1 MSLDRVGNRRMAN
14 IAADI
19 EPVADALARV
29 LDPARC
35 DELTP
40 VSPAQLRVLT
50 LLRDRPTL
58 NVNGLAQALQVG
70 ASSASR
76 LCDRLEALGLVVRA
90 PDPRD
95 RREVKLLLTAQAVE
109 LLETLTRFRRQTLE
123 TVLAAMTPSAR
134 QELARSLTAFNDA
147 TEHAATAPT
156 DATEATDDRTNDAD
170 DQRRSA

>member
-1 MSLDRVGNRRMAN
+1 MSLDRVGNQRIAHL
-14 IAADI
+14 AADI

-35 DELTP
+35 DHLAP

-50 LLRDRPTL
+50 LLRAQPAL
-58 NVNGLAQALQVG
+58 NVNGLAAALQVG

-95 RREVKLLLTAQAVE
+95 RREVKLLLTAPAVE
-109 LLETLTRFRRQTLE
+109 LLETLTRFRRHTLE
-123 TVLAAMTPSAR
+123 TVLAAMPPSSR
-134 QELARSLTAFNDA
+134 QELARALTAFNDA
-147 TEHAATAPT
+147 VEHAAVSA
-156 DATEATDDRTNDAD
+156 EATDGEIGVAD